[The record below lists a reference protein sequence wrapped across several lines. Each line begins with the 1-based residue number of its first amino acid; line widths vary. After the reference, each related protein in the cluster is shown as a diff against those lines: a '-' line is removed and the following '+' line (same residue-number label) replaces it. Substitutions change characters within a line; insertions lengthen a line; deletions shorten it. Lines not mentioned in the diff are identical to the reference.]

1 MANLMSSIEA
11 LRRYTLDLFL
21 EEATRHVE
29 KEKRRAYCSI
39 LIMYPDV
46 FEKMPLIL
54 DYYGKRK
61 RSHWIVNIHPCAEK
75 DFYLVTF
82 VPKEQIPTEKPL
94 VFFWKTMRDEKYV
107 MILSFSLH
115 SHVDIRRSLDSLV
128 GFVKG
133 LWFAWLGSRFLEKFD
148 LFAKR
153 FLGEDIEIL
162 ASFQTAIEKGKF
174 RPRKMRIWPLPPRE
188 FIPLE
193 DVRKATREAY
203 VRDGEILT
211 FSSMRYRIVSTKRDI
226 QFTFSI
232 TDRSK
237 IMFER
242 GDFTVFVTLLRPL
255 LVEIRRRLDVLRRK
269 FYTTDREATLFG
281 KSIRIRS
288 FDLIETLVFKRPK
301 ETEEWHSKVVE
312 LLGADIPEEKL
323 VNFTLLSGNPYFL
336 VHVVDVEN
344 SSSAY
349 LSATSDE
356 IQISPAENYVKE
368 GTIAK
373 ILELLRS
380 KVDPS
385 ISIS

>member
-1 MANLMSSIEA
+1 MSSTEA
-11 LRRYTLDLFL
+11 LRMYTLDLFL

-29 KEKRRAYCSI
+29 KEKRRAYCNI
-39 LIMYPDV
+39 LIAYPDV
-46 FEKMPLIL
+46 FDKLPLIM
-54 DYYGKRK
+54 DYYGHRK
-61 RSHWIVNIHPCAEK
+61 RSHWIVNMYPCAEN

-82 VPKEQIPTEKPL
+82 VPKEHVPTEKPL

-107 MILSFSLH
+107 TILSFSLH
-115 SHVDIRRSLDSLV
+115 SHLDIRRSLDSLV

-133 LWFAWLGSRFLEKFD
+133 LWFAWLGSRFLENFD

-174 RPRKMRIWPLPPRE
+174 RPRKMRVWPLPPRE
-188 FIPLE
+188 FVPLE
-193 DVRKATREAY
+193 DIRKAAKQAY
-203 VRDGEILT
+203 VRNGEILT
-211 FSSMRYRIVSTKRDI
+211 FSSMRYRIVSMKRDI

-242 GDFTVFVTLLRPL
+242 GDFTVFVTLLKPL
-255 LVEIRRRLDVLRRK
+255 FAETRKILDVLRRR
-269 FYTTDREATLFG
+269 FYTTDRETTLFG
-281 KSIRIRS
+281 KSVRIKS

-301 ETEEWHSKVVE
+301 ETEEWYSKVVA

-344 SSSAY
+344 SSSVY
-349 LSATSDE
+349 VSATSDE
-356 IQISPAENYVKE
+356 IQITPAENYAKE

-385 ISIS
+385 LSIS